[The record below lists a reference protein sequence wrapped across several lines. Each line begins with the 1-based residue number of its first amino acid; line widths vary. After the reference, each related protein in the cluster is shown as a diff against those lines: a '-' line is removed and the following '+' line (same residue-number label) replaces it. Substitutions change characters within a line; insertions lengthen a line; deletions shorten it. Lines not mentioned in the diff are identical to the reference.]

1 MVPNAESQPR
11 GGRIG
16 WARRDELNGSAYAQ
30 ATSLGT
36 GCRLIVRPPRSLL
49 QMSSKQRFATD
60 APGAPVTN
68 VVQTTPIL
76 PDSLVL
82 TPGWTAFVTPSSTT
96 PSRRLQMND
105 ICNIVRPCRPRG
117 AATPPEQLIRR
128 ASDIHRCV
136 LSTTFPASSS
146 AEGPALPAAKPRAP
160 VIHRGIHCACAKDTA
175 GAQSG
180 INSHR
185 ELEPIM
191 RINSLPSL
199 REIRSQLV
207 LTADAPNRMA
217 VSRASRDETLIR
229 ITRGVYL
236 PSCLLEGYPL
246 WFQRTIVRGSRIC
259 ALAVRRSN
267 CVLTG
272 ECAGWV
278 LELPVCAD
286 RGPIVAYVPR
296 HSGIRSLSFDP
307 VRLGSKAV
315 MPSELACLIRSTV
328 VPERQSADGFT
339 VPCASRVL
347 IDCARMST
355 RERAFTVTCAG
366 MARLASFSRFDQVA
380 SRERGEECRA
390 ELLQELGSLPP
401 STRGASQA
409 RWSISHADVGC
420 E

>member
-1 MVPNAESQPR
+1 
-11 GGRIG
+11 
-16 WARRDELNGSAYAQ
+16 
-30 ATSLGT
+30 
-36 GCRLIVRPPRSLL
+36 
-49 QMSSKQRFATD
+49 
-60 APGAPVTN
+60 
-68 VVQTTPIL
+68 
-76 PDSLVL
+76 
-82 TPGWTAFVTPSSTT
+82 
-96 PSRRLQMND
+96 
-105 ICNIVRPCRPRG
+105 
-117 AATPPEQLIRR
+117 
-128 ASDIHRCV
+128 
-136 LSTTFPASSS
+136 
-146 AEGPALPAAKPRAP
+146 
-160 VIHRGIHCACAKDTA
+160 
-175 GAQSG
+175 
-180 INSHR
+180 
-185 ELEPIM
+185 M

-207 LTADAPNRMA
+207 LTTDAPNRMA

-420 E
+420 ESPGESRVLYALILARIGGITTQAEVHCGGHTFYVDIAIADLKIAIEFDGRVKYGDSVDEVHESIEAEQHRARLLQLSGWLVIRVRWSDLRHIDEVVAQVLVAIRQRCHLRARS